1 MLFALVF
8 LGAGI
13 AIWVAA
19 GVLLYSM
26 RKQLRKTD
34 LMRRVETSQVFE
46 VAGLSVGMPVEVKG
60 TLRCEE
66 TLKCE
71 MAGHEC
77 PTTCPRSSASTT

>member
-26 RKQLRKTD
+26 RKQSRKTD
-34 LMRRVETSQVFE
+34 PMRRVKTSQVFE
-46 VAGLSVGMPVEVKG
+46 VAGLSVGTPVEVKR

-66 TLKCE
+66 PLKSE

-77 PTTCPRSSASTT
+77 PTTCPRLSASTT